1 MGPKTFYLDENSMNK
16 LAKIRKYV
24 IDNSLIKKVSF
35 SSIIKYLIE
44 YYYNNKIINKQ

>member
-1 MGPKTFYLDENSMNK
+1 MNIYFDNDSFRK
-16 LAKIRKYV
+16 LLKIKKYV